1 MNQKVHKMSLVSDIL
16 RKIIT
21 FMPIFCKKRP
31 LKNNTLMPI
40 FCRKKVHP
48 LKNTMLPCHFLQI
61 CHEKTPP
68 FMPVLG
74 YKNFN
79 SVKTTLWAKKV
90 DRISFFRIFREK
102 INALIPIFCKK
113 RPFSIKHAILM
124 PIFSILSNMLCSI
137 FIFSDFS

>member
-1 MNQKVHKMSLVSDIL
+1 MNQKVHKMPLVSDFT

-21 FMPIFCKKRP
+21 FMPIFCKKPP
-31 LKNNTLMPI
+31 LKNNTVVMPI
-40 FCRKKVHP
+40 FCRNKVHP

-61 CHEKTPP
+61 LHEKIPA

-90 DRISFFRIFREK
+90 NRISFFRIFREK
-102 INALIPIFCKK
+102 
-113 RPFSIKHAILM
+113 LM
-124 PIFSILSNMLCSI
+124 LSYPYFVKNVHSLKNTLL
-137 FIFSDFS
+137 